1 MRNLPWW
8 YKTMCQAEGGLAEAV
23 MKGAEKRIKE
33 GIIFYC
39 TEEGPVLGSKSG
51 QMKEAD
57 GLLFKNLSGE
67 KELLP
72 YEDWRLDDEIR
83 AADLAKRLS
92 VEEIAGLM
100 LYSPHQLVP
109 FRPMGPFQGH
119 YNGEI
124 YREGTVEKWALTDE
138 QKEFI
143 SKRHIR
149 HFLQLG
155 VEDAVTSA
163 RWSNEL
169 QARAERE
176 RWGIPVNISSDPRHG
191 ASDAAAEY
199 KSEGADV
206 SKWPEGLGMAAIADR
221 DCCREYAGIAS
232 REYRALGITTA
243 LGPQIDLATDP
254 RWMRYEDT
262 FGGSRELAT
271 ELGRTLIDGM
281 QTTEGEEDGWGKD
294 SVIAMAKHWPG
305 GGTCEGGR
313 DAHYPFGKYAVYP
326 GGRFKEHQKVF
337 TEGAFRLEGSTGK
350 AASVMPYYSVLWDQ
364 DPVNHENV
372 GNSYSRYMI
381 HDLLREKYGYD
392 GVVCTDWGITADPLP
407 EVDSFSSR
415 CYGVENLSVAERHL
429 RIIMNGVDQFGGN
442 DDSAPVLE
450 AYRIGCARYGEKVM
464 RERMELSAKRLLL
477 NMFRLGLFEN
487 PYLDPEESA
496 KIVGNPDYVKKGKEA
511 QRASLCLLKNR
522 SQVLPLKKGIRIFVP
537 DRTIA
542 AKKGFFRQPEPEQRI
557 IPVPETLAQKYYI
570 PVDHPEDAD
579 AAIVFIESP
588 ISCGYSEED
597 RKNGGSGYLPV
608 TLQYRPYTAAAAREH
623 SIAGGDFR
631 EEQSDRG
638 YRNKSNVPYNAG
650 DLDLILNARK
660 TMGDRPVIVV
670 LRLHNPA
677 VVREFE
683 PVVDGILVDF
693 GVQKDA
699 VLDVLFGDY
708 DPRGRL
714 PLILPENMET
724 VEKHKEDV
732 FDDIKP
738 YVDSEG
744 HTYGFGFGM
753 NYKSVR
759 K

>member
-1 MRNLPWW
+1 M
-8 YKTMCQAEGGLAEAV
+8 ES
-23 MKGAEKRIKE
+23 AEKRIKE
-33 GIIFYC
+33 GITFYRMK
-39 TEEGPVLGSKSG
+39 EGPVLGTKSDR
-51 QMKEAD
+51 MKEVD
-57 GLLFKNLSGE
+57 GLLFKDLSGSE
-67 KELLP
+67 ELLP
-72 YEDWRLDDEIR
+72 YEDWRLSDEVR
-83 AADLAKRLS
+83 AEDLAKRLS

-109 FRPMGPFQGH
+109 FRPAGPFQAH
-119 YNGEI
+119 YDGQP
-124 YREGTVEKWALTDE
+124 YREGTVEKWRLTDE

-155 VEDAVTSA
+155 VDDAATSA

-169 QARAERE
+169 QARAEQE
-176 RWGIPVNISSDPRHG
+176 KWGIPVNISTDPRHG
-191 ASDAAAEY
+191 ASEAAVEY
-199 KSEGADV
+199 KSEGTDV
-206 SKWPEGLGMAAIADR
+206 SKWPEGLGMAAISDP
-221 DCCREYAGIAS
+221 EYRKAYARIAS
-232 REYRALGITTA
+232 KEYRALGITTA

-262 FGGSRELAT
+262 FGGNRELAA
-271 ELGRTLIDGM
+271 ELARTIIDGM
-281 QTTEGEEDGWGKD
+281 QTTEGEKDGWGAD

-326 GGRFKEHQKVF
+326 GGRFEDHQKVF
-337 TEGAFRLEGSTGK
+337 TKGAFQLEGPTGK

-392 GVVCTDWGITADPLP
+392 GVVCTDWGITDDPLP
-407 EVDSFSSR
+407 EIDSFSSR
-415 CYGVENLSVAERHL
+415 CYGVEDLSVAERHL

-450 AYRIGCARYGEKVM
+450 AYEIGCVHYGEKVM
-464 RERMELSAKRLLL
+464 RRRMELSAKRLLI

-496 KIVGNPDYVKKGKEA
+496 KIVGKREYVARGKEA
-511 QRASLCLLKNR
+511 QRASLCLIKNKDR
-522 SQVLPLKKGIRIFVP
+522 VLPLKKGIKVYVP

-542 AKKGFFRQPEPEQRI
+542 AKKGFFRQPEPEQHI
-557 IPVPETLAQKYYI
+557 TPVPGTLAQNYYI
-570 PVDHPEDAD
+570 PADTPEEAD

-588 ISCGYSEED
+588 LSCSYSSED
-597 RKNGGSGYLPV
+597 LEAGGSGYVPV
-608 TLQYRPYTAAAAREH
+608 TLQYRPYTATEAREH

-631 EEQSDRG
+631 EARPDRG
-638 YRNKSNVPYNAG
+638 YKNKTNVPYNAG
-650 DLDLILNARK
+650 DLDLILDTRK
-660 TMGDRPVIVV
+660 KMGEKPVIVV
-670 LRLHNPA
+670 LRMHNPA

-683 PVVDGILVDF
+683 TVSDGILVDF
-693 GVQKDA
+693 GVQRDA

-708 DPRGRL
+708 EPRGRL
-714 PLILPENMET
+714 PVILPADMET
-724 VEKHKEDV
+724 VERHCEDV
-732 FDDIKP
+732 FEDIEP
-738 YVDSEG
+738 YTDSEG
-744 HTYGFGFGM
+744 HCYRNGFGM
-753 NYKSVR
+753 NYSDVPDEK
-759 K
+759 